1 MREVHGKVSS
11 SEIETRE
18 IPVEKMVK
26 LLPAITD
33 ETKYSGTC
41 LSFQPLKG
49 GGKKV
54 RNSKQ
59 SPLYNKFEVT
69 LTQNKAR
76 GTGD

>member
-1 MREVHGKVSS
+1 MREV
-11 SEIETRE
+11 EIETRE

-33 ETKYSGTC
+33 ESKHSGTC
-41 LSFQPLKG
+41 LSSQPLKG
-49 GGKKV
+49 EGKRV
-54 RNSKQ
+54 RNSRQ
-59 SPLYNKFEVT
+59 SQLYNKSEVT